1 MQKKIDKLSQ
11 KIDTQSQKIGE
22 LKQDIGKLNV
32 EVASLTM
39 LIRLNADVYD
49 STKISLI
56 LCELT
61 KTLDYLGAVHFSF
74 VRGEIVWPAHKKP
87 QCMFVFEIS
96 ENSYICTKIWNPQ
109 KVVYSVF
116 LQLLLVSVCY
126 NEVLEDLQED
136 KQQFRGDFDAIS
148 KLYDSRWQHYLR
160 QGDDAAHQLKM
171 DVDWKAYDKFK
182 EKMQDLTELAQAIV
196 KLNKPLK
203 WSMDQLCGLSEPTS
217 SNDNRKELEQLMEE
231 GKLSKEFSVL
241 ANERFKGLSAK
252 KQSKSTKINAII
264 LAEFCVSADSI
275 THS

>member
-1 MQKKIDKLSQ
+1 M
-11 KIDTQSQKIGE
+11 
-22 LKQDIGKLNV
+22 
-32 EVASLTM
+32 
-39 LIRLNADVYD
+39 
-49 STKISLI
+49 
-56 LCELT
+56 
-61 KTLDYLGAVHFSF
+61 
-74 VRGEIVWPAHKKP
+74 
-87 QCMFVFEIS
+87 
-96 ENSYICTKIWNPQ
+96 
-109 KVVYSVF
+109 
-116 LQLLLVSVCY
+116 LVSVCY
-126 NEVLEDLQED
+126 YEVLEDLKDD
-136 KQQFRGDFDAIS
+136 KQQFRKDFGAIS
-148 KLYDSRWQHYLR
+148 KLYDSRWQHYIR
-160 QGDDAAHQLKM
+160 QEDDAAHQLKM